1 MGKTLFL
8 VDTNIIIDF
17 LKGDVKAKEFII
29 NNVDEIKISV
39 VSVSELYAGV
49 RGQKEEE
56 QLKNFLNLFETIELN
71 YSISMEAGYLKNKY
85 YKSHNAGLADCM
97 IAATSLLHDLTLV
110 TDNFKHFPMVKDKI
124 TIKNS

>member
-1 MGKTLFL
+1 MNKSSFL

-17 LKGDVKAKEFII
+17 LRGDPIARDFII

-49 RGQKEEE
+49 RGKQEE
-56 QLKNFLNLFETIELN
+56 QLKNFLNLFEILVLDNEI
-71 YSISMEAGYLKNKY
+71 SIEAGFLKNNY
-85 YKSHNAGLADCM
+85 YKSHNSGLADCM
-97 IAATSLLHDLTLV
+97 IAATSLHHNFTLV

-124 TIKNS
+124 KIKNF

>member
-1 MGKTLFL
+1 MNKTLFL

-17 LKGDVKAKEFII
+17 LRGDSKAKEFII

-49 RGQKEEE
+49 RGKREEE
-56 QLKNFLNLFETIELN
+56 QLKNFLNSFETLVLDYN
-71 YSISMEAGYLKNKY
+71 ISVEAGYLKNKY

-97 IAATSLLHDLTLV
+97 IAATSMQHDLTLV
-110 TDNFKHFPMVKDKI
+110 TDNFKHFPMIKDKI
-124 TIKNS
+124 KIKNP